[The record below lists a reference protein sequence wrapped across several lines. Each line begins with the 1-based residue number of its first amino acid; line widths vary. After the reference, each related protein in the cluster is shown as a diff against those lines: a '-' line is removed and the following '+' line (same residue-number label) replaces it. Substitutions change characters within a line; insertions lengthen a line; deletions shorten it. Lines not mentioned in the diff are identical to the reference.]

1 MLCACIDIGSN
12 TTRVLVAGVE
22 DGQLREVL
30 QQRAFTRIGKGLK
43 GGEIPREKI
52 AEVARVVAEQ
62 RAIVE
67 QLGCVALRV
76 VATAAIRNA
85 DNAAEFTATLRT
97 EGGVDVEVLDW
108 AEEARLAFAGA
119 TRTLGEPLAGSVGVV
134 DVGGGSTELAIGTL
148 AGGATWSESF
158 RVGSGLLTDHYR
170 RADPPSAAELHA
182 MREYAHGVFEGLDLP
197 PVGAAVAVG
206 GSAASLR
213 RLVGATLDGDSLQ
226 RAMQVLAAEP
236 ADAVAQRFSIDR
248 ERVLLMPAG
257 LTVLDAAGAAFGRPL
272 MIGRGGLREG
282 VIFELAGSSIDRL

>member
-12 TTRVLVAGVE
+12 TTRVLVADVE
-22 DGQLREVL
+22 DGGLREVL
-30 QQRAFTRIGKGLK
+30 QRRAFTRLGKGLK

-52 AEVARVVAEQ
+52 DEVARVVAEQ
-62 RAIVE
+62 RNLIE
-67 QLGCVALRV
+67 QLGADAMRV
-76 VATAAIRNA
+76 VATAAIR
-85 DNAAEFTATLRT
+85 AAANQDEFAAAMRDR
-97 EGGVDVEVLDW
+97 GGGDVEILDGK
-108 AEEARLAFAGA
+108 EEARLAFLGA
-119 TRTLGEPLAGSVGVV
+119 TRTLGRSLEGSVGVV

-236 ADAVAQRFSIDR
+236 ADAVAERFSIDR

-272 MIGRGGLREG
+272 KIGRGGLREG

>member
-12 TTRVLVAGVE
+12 TTRVLVADVE

-52 AEVARVVAEQ
+52 AEVARVVAAQ

-85 DNAAEFTATLRT
+85 DNAAEFTATLRG
-97 EGGVDVEVLDW
+97 EGGVDVEVLDG

-197 PVGAAVAVG
+197 PVDAAVAVG

-272 MIGRGGLREG
+272 KIGRGGLREG
-282 VIFELAGSSIDRL
+282 VIFELAGSSIDRS